1 MEIKFYESADGQ
13 VPVRDFLDGLDI
25 KMRQKCSVQL
35 WLCKKW
41 DIPCVCLYRSFLKM
55 VFLNFGRRL
64 ETISA
69 ECCIS
74 SCLEIKRF

>member
-13 VPVRDFLDGLDI
+13 VPVRDFLDGLDV
-25 KMRQKCSVQL
+25 KMRQKCSVRL

-41 DIPCVCLYRSFLKM
+41 DIRFVCLYRSFLKM
-55 VFLNFGRRL
+55 VFLNFGRRQ

-74 SCLEIKRF
+74 SCLAIKRF